1 MFFSNSFR
9 DGFRVSQVSFGD
21 RKASRNKFLSSG
33 ELPYHPAIDLRVASK
48 TKMVQIGQNCRKS
61 TKVSQN
67 QQKLVKSN
75 CRTTLT
81 PTVVIGWDLWT
92 PDLFLMVI
100 QKTLLDLVYSL
111 YSRWLNI
118 FCSLEVWGVLDIF
131 KLCLVNRE
139 RSGWIWDTT
148 FLRCKV
154 DDSAFQQRILA
165 GRLALKSKTSLRKS
179 PVPL

>member
-1 MFFSNSFR
+1 
-9 DGFRVSQVSFGD
+9 
-21 RKASRNKFLSSG
+21 
-33 ELPYHPAIDLRVASK
+33 
-48 TKMVQIGQNCRKS
+48 MV
-61 TKVSQN
+61 
-67 QQKLVKSN
+67 
-75 CRTTLT
+75 
-81 PTVVIGWDLWT
+81 GWDLWT

-100 QKTLLDLVYSL
+100 QKTLLDLVVSL

-118 FCSLEVWGVLDIF
+118 FCSLEVWGVLDMF